1 MPDVSPIQLIIV
13 MIIALVVLGPK
24 RLPEMGKSL
33 GKGIREF
40 KQSVSGDDLPLPA
53 PVPPQVVHEAVDA
66 AQPKAVDGMPSTVD
80 TTPRSLRVID
90 TTTSDR

>member
-40 KQSVSGDDLPLPA
+40 KQSVSGDEEPKLPA
-53 PVPPQVVHEAVDA
+53 IIPAQTTDPLQTAASPRPVDHAVT
-66 AQPKAVDGMPSTVD
+66 QQ
-80 TTPRSLRVID
+80 
-90 TTTSDR
+90 

>member
-40 KQSVSGDDLPLPA
+40 KQSVSGDDHAPLPA
-53 PVPPQVVHEAVDA
+53 PIPPAENTHQ
-66 AQPKAVDGMPSTVD
+66 S
-80 TTPRSLRVID
+80 
-90 TTTSDR
+90 

>member
-40 KQSVSGDDLPLPA
+40 KQSVSSDDHPPLPA
-53 PVPPQVVHEAVDA
+53 PIPPAENTHQ
-66 AQPKAVDGMPSTVD
+66 S
-80 TTPRSLRVID
+80 
-90 TTTSDR
+90 

>member
-40 KQSVSGDDLPLPA
+40 KQSVSGDEPPALPA
-53 PVPPQVVHEAVDA
+53 PIPPAETTR
-66 AQPKAVDGMPSTVD
+66 PS
-80 TTPRSLRVID
+80 
-90 TTTSDR
+90 

>member
-24 RLPEMGKSL
+24 RLPEMGTSL

-40 KQSVSGDDLPLPA
+40 KRSVSGDYHPPLPA
-53 PVPPQVVHEAVDA
+53 ATPPAE
-66 AQPKAVDGMPSTVD
+66 
-80 TTPRSLRVID
+80 TTHQS
-90 TTTSDR
+90 

>member
-1 MPDVSPIQLIIV
+1 MPDVSPVQLIIV

-40 KQSVSGDDLPLPA
+40 KHSLSGDEHTDLPRPLPA
-53 PVPPQVVHEAVDA
+53 VAAEPVPSPPAEHDPVEV
-66 AQPKAVDGMPSTVD
+66 
-80 TTPRSLRVID
+80 
-90 TTTSDR
+90 